1 MSYYRDQLERWLE
14 TISISADNVLD
25 IGGAANPV
33 KNRVKSWDVKHYM
46 IADNLLETPKDPS
59 IPVFEY
65 DLNEEGIV
73 DETDWDVI
81 FCLEVFEYIYDPV
94 TALDNIQTMLGS
106 EGIAYISFPS
116 IYPVHEPK
124 ENDYMRFT
132 RHGIVRLLDTVGFSE
147 WSILPRIATIGKE
160 ALGQFYSLE
169 GMHPVKHDDVIY
181 HIGYLVEACK

>member
-1 MSYYRDQLERWLE
+1 MSYYRDQLERWLS
-14 TISISADNVLD
+14 TIDVKADNVLD

-33 KNRVKSWDVKHYM
+33 KDRVKSWEVGTYR
-46 IADNLLETPKDPS
+46 IADNFLEKPKDDS
-59 IPVFEY
+59 IPIYEY

-81 FCLEVFEYIYDPV
+81 FCLEVFEYIYDPHV
-94 TALDNIQTMLGS
+94 ALDNIQTMLGN
-106 EGIAYISFPS
+106 EGKAYISFPS

-124 ENDYMRFT
+124 EYDYLRFT
-132 RHGIVRLLDTVGFSE
+132 RQGIVRLLDIVGFSE
-147 WSILPRIATIGKE
+147 WKILPRIATIGKE
-160 ALGQFYSLE
+160 ALGQFYSFE

>member
-1 MSYYRDQLERWLE
+1 MSYYRVQLERWLSE
-14 TISISADNVLD
+14 IDVKADNVLD

-33 KNRVKSWDVKHYM
+33 SKRVKSWDVKHYM
-46 IADNLLETPKDPS
+46 IADNFLETPKDTS
-59 IPVFEY
+59 IPIFEY

-81 FCLEVFEYIYDPV
+81 FCLEVFEYIFDPM
-94 TALDNIQTMLGS
+94 TAMNNIQTMLGD
-106 EGIAYISFPS
+106 EGKAYISFPS

-132 RHGIVRLLDTVGFSE
+132 RQGIVRMLEMVGFLD
-147 WSILPRIATIGKE
+147 WKILPRIATLGKD